1 MARFFLACCGA
12 AAAILCA
19 AHAAAQTNKG
29 AIHGTVT
36 DTSGAVIPG
45 ATVTVVNLGTGET
58 FRTVTS
64 DRGTFSFPILD
75 PVEYRITVELQG
87 FKPAE
92 VNRIKVD
99 TATPATANVKLE
111 VGQLSDEVTVTA
123 TRPLVNTSSGTPGQ
137 TITERQIVETPLNNR
152 SVLDLALTVANV
164 SGAAGT
170 EDPDLGSEIPTPGMN
185 LFVNGG
191 RAGSTSILADGA
203 RNTGVGLG
211 RAVVTFSPDTV
222 QEFTVQ
228 TSNFSA
234 EFGQTGGGVINM
246 TTKSGTNEFRS
257 LASWYHRNPALNAAP
272 FTTATVNRPQSNHRQ
287 HQGALTAGG
296 PVVLPKQALGGYDG
310 HNRTFFYVAYE
321 PRSYYDASSPQNS
334 LLPTEAMRRGDFS
347 NLVSVPGGYTTRDV
361 AERFGLQWQPATV
374 YNQFEVVG
382 NQFRRLPLAAGQTY
396 PAFPGNQIPA
406 TMLDPLA
413 QSLLKY
419 LPMPGGYFL
428 DTDGSLRNYTTST
441 FIENME
447 QRLTLKLDHHL
458 NTRNRLSGRY
468 TQVPIRGDR
477 GRADFQV
484 GRDEIN
490 TGGTDYSWS
499 RQVLLTDTHTFSS
512 NVLNDLRL
520 NYTFGRFT
528 RNFPPGFDASTGR
541 NFSTEIGLP
550 SLTAGGLPEFITGG
564 GSIGWSQSQQSEN
577 AEYTYNIANTTSWV
591 RRNQTWKFGFDLLQ
605 QRLKTIPM
613 FGASGGRY
621 EFNRNR
627 TLTSMDG
634 ANTIGAGGTEFAQF
648 LLGVYNQTTLRDSLI
663 PYDYEWNSAAA
674 FVQNDW
680 RVRQELTF
688 NLGLRYSLQLPR
700 TEKYDRQGAFRPEL
714 AKEYPLPQPVTLP
727 DGRVITSALVPPFA
741 YSGLGGRSR
750 YITPIDWKGWEP
762 RFGFAWVPAAQWNGA
777 ERIVVRGGYGVS
789 HASLTGQGRNPSPD
803 FASGTTAYTF
813 DTRVADP
820 NFVARICCNG
830 PQWIPKSPEQ
840 VLNIPPDGLLYLDGI
855 NVAANAVS
863 PNARVPYVH
872 SWSTSV
878 AYQLP
883 WRMAV
888 EVSYLGSKGSH
899 LFLPPISLNPVP
911 FALSEAYL
919 GQGLNPLTDV
929 TDPLGRRDANG
940 NVMAF
945 SQGYLG
951 ARYLGFENLDV
962 MLDASGHSLRHAGA
976 VSLRRQS
983 STVAF
988 TVNYTYGKGMDDASD
1003 SGGVRFTDFNPVR
1016 TNGHASLG
1024 APLPDDWSVSTF
1036 DVTHN
1041 LATTFLW
1048 DLPFGRERRFL
1059 ASRSRTVQGLVGGWS
1074 ISGNGRI
1081 QTGTP
1086 LVIVLRDDNRLGVEG
1101 NVRAIRP
1108 DLVPGV
1114 PLLNPLWSRSC
1125 PVGQNCEPYFNPA
1138 AFMRPAKGTLGNAP
1152 RTIDAARWP
1161 TQQFFDLSVQKNFAL
1176 GKDARRRLQV
1186 RVDAINVLNHPVF
1199 KFGRD
1204 ADNGEIFAL
1213 PNEALISTADFN
1225 GWADFNGKPRAGTP
1239 EGDALRARVDQ
1250 IVLAGRM
1257 PGTTVLQPAFFRIPV
1272 PQGFHSAN
1280 ANQFDITT
1288 PEGFKIY
1295 RLRQAYTPDRWGFLG
1310 ARSPYTPRFI
1320 QIAMKLYF

>member
-1 MARFFLACCGA
+1 MVFGFWV
-12 AAAILCA
+12 AISA
-19 AHAAAQTNKG
+19 FGPTRIAAQTNKG
-29 AIHGTVT
+29 AIDGTVT
-36 DTSGAVIPG
+36 DDSGGVIPG
-45 ATVTVVNLGTGET
+45 ATVTIVNLGTGET
-58 FRTVTS
+58 FHVTSS
-64 DRGTFSFPILD
+64 DRGTFSFPVLD

-87 FKPAE
+87 FKPA
-92 VNRIKVD
+92 VVKRVKVD
-99 TATPATANVKLE
+99 TATTASVNVKLE
-111 VGQLSDEVTVTA
+111 VGALSDEVTVTA
-123 TRPLVNTSSGTPGQ
+123 ERPLLNTSSGTPGQ
-137 TITERQIVETPLNNR
+137 TITERQIVEMPLNNR
-152 SVLDLALTVANV
+152 SVLDLALTAVNV

-185 LFVNGG
+185 LFINGG

-246 TTKSGTNEFRS
+246 TTKSGTNEYRS

-272 FTTATVNRPQSNHRQ
+272 FTTATVNRPQSNRRQ
-287 HQGALTAGG
+287 HQVALTVGG
-296 PVVLPKQALGGYDG
+296 PVR
-310 HNRTFFYVAYE
+310 HNRTFFYLAYE
-321 PRSYYDASSPQNS
+321 PRYYYDASNPQNS
-334 LLPTEAMRRGDFS
+334 LLPTDAMRRGDFS
-347 NLVSVPGGYTTRDV
+347 NLVSVLGGYTTRDV
-361 AERFGLQWQPATV
+361 AERFGLQWQPVTL
-374 YNQFEVVG
+374 YNQFDGVG
-382 NQFRRLPLAAGQTY
+382 NQLRRIALGAGQTY
-396 PAFPGNQIPA
+396 PAFPGNRIPA
-406 TMLDPLA
+406 NMLDPLA
-413 QSLLKY
+413 QNLLKY
-419 LPMPGGYFL
+419 LPTPGDYFL
-428 DTDGSLRNYTTST
+428 DTDGSLRNYATTN

-447 QRLTLKLDHHL
+447 QRLTLKVDHHISS
-458 NTRNRLSGRY
+458 RNRLSARY

-477 GRADFQV
+477 GRADFKV

-499 RQVLLTDTHTFSS
+499 RQVLMTDTHTFSS
-512 NVLNDLRL
+512 SVVNDLRV
-520 NYTFGRFT
+520 NYTFGKFT
-528 RNFPPGFDASTGR
+528 RNFPPGFDALTGR

-550 SLTAGGLPEFITGG
+550 SLTTGGLPEFVTGG
-564 GSIGWSQSQQSEN
+564 GSIGWSQSQQNEN
-577 AEYTYNIANTTSWV
+577 AEHTYNIANTTSWV
-591 RRNQTWKFGFDLLQ
+591 RRNQTWKFGADLLQ

-627 TLTSMDG
+627 TLTSIDG
-634 ANTIGAGGTEFAQF
+634 TNNTGTGGTEFAQF

-663 PYDYEWNSAAA
+663 PYYYQWNSAAA

-680 RVRQELTF
+680 KVRKDLTV
-688 NLGLRYSLQLPR
+688 NLGMRYTLQLPR
-700 TEKYDRQGAFRPEL
+700 TEKSDRQGAFRPDL

-727 DGRVITSALVPPFA
+727 DGRVMTSAIVPPFA
-741 YSGLGGRSR
+741 YSGRGGRSR
-750 YITPIDWKGWEP
+750 YITPIDWNGWEP
-762 RFGFAWVPAAQWNGA
+762 RLGFAWVPAFGWNSA
-777 ERIVVRGGYGVS
+777 ERLVVRGGYGLS
-789 HASLTGQGRNPSPD
+789 HTTLTGLGRNPSPD
-803 FASGTTAYTF
+803 FASGTLTYTF
-813 DTRVADP
+813 NTRVTDP
-820 NFVARICCNG
+820 NFVARICCNP
-830 PQWIPKSPEQ
+830 PQWVPKSPDE
-840 VLNIPPDGLLYLDGI
+840 VLSIPADGLLYLDGI
-855 NVAANAVS
+855 NVAASAVS
-863 PNARVPYVH
+863 PNARVPYVQ

-883 WRMAV
+883 WQMAV

-911 FALSEAYL
+911 FELSEAYL
-919 GQGLNPLTDV
+919 GRGINPLDNV
-929 TDPLGRRDANG
+929 NDPLGRRDANG
-940 NVMAF
+940 NVISF

-951 ARYLGFENLDV
+951 AKYLGFEGLNV

-976 VSLRRQS
+976 VSVRRQS
-983 STVAF
+983 STLSY

-1016 TNGHASLG
+1016 TNGHVTLG
-1024 APLPDDWSVSTF
+1024 APLSDDWSVSTF

-1041 LATTFLW
+1041 LAATFLW
-1048 DLPFGRERRFL
+1048 DLPFGRGRRFVSEP
-1059 ASRSRTVQGLVGGWS
+1059 SRLVQSLIGGWS

-1086 LVIVLRDDNRLGVEG
+1086 LVIVLRDDNRLGIEG

-1108 DLVPGV
+1108 NLVPGV
-1114 PLLNPLWSRSC
+1114 PLLNPLWSRTC

-1138 AFMRPAKGTLGNAP
+1138 AFMRPPKGTLGNAP
-1152 RTIDAARWP
+1152 RTIDDARWP
-1161 TQQFFDLSVQKNFAL
+1161 AQQFFDLSVQKNFAIGSH
-1176 GKDARRRLQV
+1176 GKRKLQL
-1186 RVDAINVLNHPVF
+1186 RVDAINALNHPVF

-1225 GWADFNGKPRAGTP
+1225 AWADFNQKPRAGTP
-1239 EGDALRARVDQ
+1239 AGDALRALADQ
-1250 IVLAGRM
+1250 IVLAGRV
-1257 PGTTVLQPAFFRIPV
+1257 PGTTVLQPAFYSVPV

-1288 PEGFKIY
+1288 LEGFRLY

-1320 QIAMKLYF
+1320 QVAMKLYF